1 MDEDKQSWAEIAD
14 LVEREY
20 ELPELAFNIP
30 MNDSLIADFEDL
42 LNSLSEVRALHD
54 SVTKS
59 NQEKLKIFNHFVENN
74 SHWPPPE
81 EQKHRLISEITR
93 LDFEESYIGI
103 PNWMNQTEIK
113 LIRTAVHTLSVL
125 IKISPQNSELRAKRN
140 DLRTRLHDLMIN
152 TGLID

>member
-1 MDEDKQSWAEIAD
+1 VTGVQTCA
-14 LVEREY
+14 
-20 ELPELAFNIP
+20 LPIY
-30 MNDSLIADFEDL
+30 FEDL